1 MPGIPRAPRDC
12 MNPPE
17 ARRRSASGGACG
29 GSRQS
34 LQYTAHFRLEHVPG
48 ARRSETEAAPPPPP
62 VQPQFTCGYSSGGV
76 KPAGRPADIFG
87 SKNAPKDNAVKDIAI
102 VYQPKVLRSMRE
114 ICEEMGVG
122 EAVVKRWIAE
132 GAPVAVEGQ
141 GRRRRY
147 SAEMLM
153 LQAWRVSSG
162 GPPCRNIRQPCGNGP
177 HPAGNDAGRF
187 FRLS

>member
-1 MPGIPRAPRDC
+1 MGHILFFCKGQAKRDRSRAAPSSGAAAVHLRLQL
-12 MNPPE
+12 
-17 ARRRSASGGACG
+17 RRR
-29 GSRQS
+29 
-34 LQYTAHFRLEHVPG
+34 E
-48 ARRSETEAAPPPPP
+48 
-62 VQPQFTCGYSSGGV
+62 TCGPDPV
-76 KPAGRPADIFG
+76 FRPADIFG
-87 SKNAPKDNAVKDIAI
+87 SKNAPKDNVVKDIAI

>member
-1 MPGIPRAPRDC
+1 M
-12 MNPPE
+12 
-17 ARRRSASGGACG
+17 
-29 GSRQS
+29 
-34 LQYTAHFRLEHVPG
+34 
-48 ARRSETEAAPPPPP
+48 
-62 VQPQFTCGYSSGGV
+62 
-76 KPAGRPADIFG
+76 
-87 SKNAPKDNAVKDIAI
+87 KDIAI

-162 GPPCRNIRQPCGNGP
+162 GAALPEHQTAVRER
-177 HPAGNDAGRF
+177 PASGRE
-187 FRLS
+187 